1 MQKLAKEGGWSTKDT
16 LVLHYQRYFGAS
28 HSFTKDMKNGL
39 NYKINP
45 SIGKTLQKN
54 LAA

>member
-1 MQKLAKEGGWSTKDT
+1 MQKLAKEGGWSTI
-16 LVLHYQRYFGAS
+16 
-28 HSFTKDMKNGL
+28 TKDMKNGL

-45 SIGKTLQKN
+45 SIGKTLQKD